1 MRLDYLFK
9 KDDPAKD
16 YLDDFGDSAAESDHE
31 QVCATTYVHRFE
43 DHLLFPATPLAQT
56 GSILYYSE

>member
-1 MRLDYLFK
+1 MTILN
-9 KDDPAKD
+9 PAKD

-31 QVCATTYVHRFE
+31 QVGARIYVHRSG
-43 DHLLFPATPLAQT
+43 DRLLFPATPLAQT